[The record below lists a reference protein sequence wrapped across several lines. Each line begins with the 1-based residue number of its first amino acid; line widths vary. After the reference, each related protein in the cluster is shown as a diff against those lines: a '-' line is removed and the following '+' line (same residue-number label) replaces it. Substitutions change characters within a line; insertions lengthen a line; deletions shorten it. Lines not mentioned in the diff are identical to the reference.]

1 MPPEGSMLS
10 SRYKDAMMFAAQLH
24 DRQTR
29 KGTEVAYLTH
39 LMSVSALVM
48 ENGGDEE
55 QGIAALLHDALEDQG
70 AEYESEYLQEPRNG
84 RAALKRDIELKYGS
98 RVLAIV
104 IGCTDDEDFAK
115 PPEGERG
122 SIDNWRSRKLAYIEH
137 INHTTDVG
145 LLRVSCADK
154 LHNARTILLDLYEHG
169 AAVWSRFRSANRE
182 NVLWYYGSLAKAFT
196 AKASSTADSSLKR
209 LSAEL
214 GRTVELIE
222 AYRSQP
228 Q

>member
-1 MPPEGSMLS
+1 MLS
-10 SRYKDAMMFAAQLH
+10 DRYKDAMIFAARLH

-70 AEYESEYLQEPRNG
+70 RNYESEYFLQPRQG
-84 RAALKRDIELKYGS
+84 RPALKRDIELRYGA

-104 IGCTDDEDFAK
+104 IGSTDDEDIAK
-115 PPEGERG
+115 PAERERG
-122 SIDNWRSRKLAYIEH
+122 SVAARRARKQAYSTH
-137 INHTTDVG
+137 INHTADVG

-169 AAVWSRFRSANRE
+169 EAVWSRFRSGNRD
-182 NVLWYYGSLAKAFT
+182 NVVWYYQSLAAAFSSKA
-196 AKASSTADSSLKR
+196 DMIGDRGLKR
-209 LSAEL
+209 LCTEL
-214 GRTVELIE
+214 DRTVTLIE
-222 AYRSQP
+222 SHP
-228 Q
+228 P

>member
-1 MPPEGSMLS
+1 M
-10 SRYKDAMMFAAQLH
+10 AFAARLH

-29 KGTEVAYLTH
+29 KGTEIAYLTH

-70 AEYESEYLQEPRNG
+70 KDYESEYQLEPRKG
-84 RAALKRDIELKYGS
+84 RPALKRDIELKYGA

-115 PPEGERG
+115 PAAGERG
-122 SIDNWRSRKLAYIEH
+122 SVESWRLRKQAYIEH
-137 INHTTDVG
+137 VEHTTDIG

-169 AAVWSRFRSANRE
+169 AAVWSRFRSGNKE
-182 NVLWYYGSLAKAFT
+182 NVLWYYQALAASFSSKAKAIG
-196 AKASSTADSSLKR
+196 DRGLKR
-209 LSAEL
+209 LCAEL
-214 GRTVELIE
+214 DRTVGLIE
-222 AYRSQP
+222 SHRS
-228 Q
+228 

>member
-1 MPPEGSMLS
+1 MALS
-10 SRYKDAMMFAAQLH
+10 NRYKDAITFAARLH
-24 DRQTR
+24 DHQTR

-70 AEYESEYLQEPRNG
+70 KDYESEYLLEPRNG
-84 RAALKRDIELKYGS
+84 RPALKRDIELRYGA

-115 PPEGERG
+115 PPDGERG
-122 SIDNWRSRKLAYIEH
+122 SIDDWQSRKRAYIKHVEH
-137 INHTTDVG
+137 TVDIG

-154 LHNARTILLDLYEHG
+154 L
-169 AAVWSRFRSANRE
+169 
-182 NVLWYYGSLAKAFT
+182 
-196 AKASSTADSSLKR
+196 
-209 LSAEL
+209 
-214 GRTVELIE
+214 
-222 AYRSQP
+222 
-228 Q
+228 

>member
-1 MPPEGSMLS
+1 MLS
-10 SRYKDAMMFAAQLH
+10 NRYKDAMIFAARLH

-55 QGIAALLHDALEDQG
+55 QGIAALLHDALEDQSKD
-70 AEYESEYLQEPRNG
+70 YESEYLLEPRQG
-84 RAALKRDIELKYGS
+84 RPALKRDIELRYGA

-104 IGCTDDEDFAK
+104 VGCTDDEDFAK
-115 PPEGERG
+115 PAEGERG
-122 SIDNWRSRKLAYIEH
+122 SIADWRSRKQAYIEH
-137 INHTTDVG
+137 VEQTADID

-169 AAVWSRFRSANRE
+169 PVVWSRFRSGNRE
-182 NVLWYYGSLAKAFT
+182 NLLWYYQSLATAF
-196 AKASSTADSSLKR
+196 SSTADSAGDRGLKR

-214 GRTVELIE
+214 VRTVELI
-222 AYRSQP
+222 ASAGR
-228 Q
+228 

>member
-1 MPPEGSMLS
+1 MLS
-10 SRYKDAMMFAAQLH
+10 NRYKDAMMFAAQLH

-70 AEYESEYLQEPRNG
+70 EEYESEYFVEPRKG
-84 RAALKRDIELKYGS
+84 RAALKRDIELRYGS

-115 PPEGERG
+115 PPAGERG
-122 SIDNWRSRKLAYIEH
+122 SIENWRTRKLAYIEH
-137 INHTTDVG
+137 IDHTTDVS

-169 AAVWSRFRSANRE
+169 AGVWSRFRSGSRD
-182 NVLWYYGSLAKAFT
+182 NVLWYYRSLARSFG
-196 AKASSTADSSLKR
+196 AKASSPADSGLKR

-222 AYRSQP
+222 SHRP
-228 Q
+228 